1 VLSKT
6 IALYGRVDLL
16 GLDELGLHGAG
27 PARRRA
33 AVPGPDLREE
43 TNSIAIASDESFS
56 GWTKTFTGPRPCAA
70 IADRLAQCEVLL
82 DPGGVLDDDDTLF
95 AVPQGWLLTGPVL
108 LERTSDEPDSAPS
121 VGAHSTG
128 GGRDDPGSVGL
139 APAASGVKRSPG
151 S

>member
-1 VLSKT
+1 VPSKT
-6 IALYGRVDLL
+6 IALYGLVDLL

-82 DPGGVLDDDDTLF
+82 DPGGVLDDDTLF

-108 LERTSDEPDSAPS
+108 LERTSRRA
-121 VGAHSTG
+121 
-128 GGRDDPGSVGL
+128 
-139 APAASGVKRSPG
+139 
-151 S
+151 

>member
-1 VLSKT
+1 MPSKT
-6 IALYGRVDLL
+6 IALYGLVDLL

-82 DPGGVLDDDDTLF
+82 DPGGVLDDDTLF

-108 LERTSDEPDSAPS
+108 LERTSRRA
-121 VGAHSTG
+121 
-128 GGRDDPGSVGL
+128 
-139 APAASGVKRSPG
+139 
-151 S
+151 